1 MRQRFVLDTTAI
13 TDSALREK
21 EHYSSICES
30 ANEILDLIA
39 LARLKL
45 DISCYHLKACPS
57 GRGWQERLIKALVA
71 SNQ

>member
-45 DISCYHLKACPS
+45 DIVVTSHILLS
-57 GRGWQERLIKALVA
+57 IL
-71 SNQ
+71 S